1 MHLERRESL
10 LAVVGWL
17 ERPRPPIFV
26 VRLRAGIW
34 ELEGRKGIGGEI
46 TKGNDGVDCY
56 PRP

>member
-1 MHLERRESL
+1 MTLREKVSEWL
-10 LAVVGWL
+10 VGWL

-26 VRLRAGIW
+26 VRVEGRHLGTR
-34 ELEGRKGIGGEI
+34 GRKGIGGEI